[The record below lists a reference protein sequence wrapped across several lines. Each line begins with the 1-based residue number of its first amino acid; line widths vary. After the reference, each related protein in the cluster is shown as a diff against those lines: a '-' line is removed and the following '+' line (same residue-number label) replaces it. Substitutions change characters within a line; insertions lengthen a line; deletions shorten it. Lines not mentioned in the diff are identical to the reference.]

1 MTAPRPPR
9 HRRGLSHRALAV
21 RWAVLVL
28 VVGVLVWGVTGVA
41 GLVRP
46 VRSADVA
53 AGENDVDDAGE
64 DGTVTDGDGAAPDGD
79 AEGDGADG
87 ADDDA
92 DGDGAAA
99 SASATAQA
107 EAAELSALE
116 TRLRAQLAGYTA
128 TYSVTVRLLTGSEG
142 TISIDGTT
150 EREPASSIKVM
161 IAWAALHEVDA
172 GRLALTTSVGG
183 GNTVSGCLTKM
194 IEQSDNDCSV
204 SLRLK
209 VGSAAMNTLWQAAGF
224 AHTRVLL
231 SGSTYLGKATA
242 TDDLAEL
249 YRRLYAGTALSAS
262 STELLLGHLTAQ
274 VWRTRI
280 PAGVPGEVVVADKPG
295 WLPISTGWTQ
305 SDSGIVYAGDHPY
318 VLSVLGE
325 GGATEAQIAAI
336 SATVYAALVG

>member
-87 ADDDA
+87 ADD
-92 DGDGAAA
+92 GAAA

-107 EAAELSALE
+107 EAAALSALE

-161 IAWAALHEVDA
+161 IAV
-172 GRLALTTSVGG
+172 
-183 GNTVSGCLTKM
+183 
-194 IEQSDNDCSV
+194 
-204 SLRLK
+204 
-209 VGSAAMNTLWQAAGF
+209 
-224 AHTRVLL
+224 
-231 SGSTYLGKATA
+231 
-242 TDDLAEL
+242 
-249 YRRLYAGTALSAS
+249 
-262 STELLLGHLTAQ
+262 
-274 VWRTRI
+274 
-280 PAGVPGEVVVADKPG
+280 
-295 WLPISTGWTQ
+295 
-305 SDSGIVYAGDHPY
+305 
-318 VLSVLGE
+318 
-325 GGATEAQIAAI
+325 I
-336 SATVYAALVG
+336 SATVYAAFVG

>member
-161 IAWAALHEVDA
+161 IA
-172 GRLALTTSVGG
+172 
-183 GNTVSGCLTKM
+183 
-194 IEQSDNDCSV
+194 
-204 SLRLK
+204 
-209 VGSAAMNTLWQAAGF
+209 
-224 AHTRVLL
+224 
-231 SGSTYLGKATA
+231 
-242 TDDLAEL
+242 
-249 YRRLYAGTALSAS
+249 
-262 STELLLGHLTAQ
+262 
-274 VWRTRI
+274 
-280 PAGVPGEVVVADKPG
+280 
-295 WLPISTGWTQ
+295 
-305 SDSGIVYAGDHPY
+305 
-318 VLSVLGE
+318 
-325 GGATEAQIAAI
+325 AI
-336 SATVYAALVG
+336 SATVYAAFVG